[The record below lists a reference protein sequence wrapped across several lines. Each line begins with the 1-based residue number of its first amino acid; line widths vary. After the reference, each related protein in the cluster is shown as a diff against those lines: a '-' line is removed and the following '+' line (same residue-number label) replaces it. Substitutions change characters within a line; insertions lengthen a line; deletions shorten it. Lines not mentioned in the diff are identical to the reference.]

1 MKTMR
6 ALVSA
11 VALLLLIVG
20 CKRTPEAS
28 LAGHWQEI
36 KGSDTVDFQ
45 PDGKFNA
52 HMKAGMNGGT
62 DDLTGKYFVSG
73 DSISIDLGDNSPM
86 TWKFQQ
92 SDDQL
97 VVTYTAGGRVKM
109 DGGMAHFKHTG

>member
-1 MKTMR
+1 MR
-6 ALVSA
+6 TIGALLFA
-11 VALLLLIVG
+11 VALLVLIVG

-28 LAGHWQEI
+28 LVGHWQEI
-36 KGSDTVDFQ
+36 NGSDTIDFQ

-52 HMKAGMNGGT
+52 HMKAGINGGD
-62 DDLTGKYFVSG
+62 DDLAGKYFVSG

-92 SDDQL
+92 PDDRL

-109 DGGMAHFKHTG
+109 DGGMAQFKHAG